1 MSNTPLI
8 LLNISLV
15 IVVLWLSLKPDTRVD
30 VITESGQ
37 TDNSAAA
44 EIDRLKQRISLL
56 EQDLS
61 EDISARIN
69 LEQRLQAQQTTATQ
83 QPGFANEPELARQ
96 DAAIDQPVDDVELA
110 EEASV
115 EERLISVGMPVETIQ
130 AMKVTVDQNQLEM
143 LQLRDQAIRE
153 GWSDSE
159 EYREQMFALRNPYRE
174 LREQF
179 GDEAYDQYLYAT
191 GTPNR
196 VQIRQV
202 YTGSAAANAGLRPG
216 DIVVSYADSSIYSMS
231 TLRQSTLEG
240 IAGETILLEINRDG
254 QSFMASAP
262 RGPLGISM
270 SSVVVKPE

>member
-69 LEQRLQAQQTTATQ
+69 LEQRLQAQQTTTTQ

>member
-69 LEQRLQAQQTTATQ
+69 LEQRLQAQQTTTTQ
-83 QPGFANEPELARQ
+83 QPSFANEPELARQ

-202 YTGSAAANAGLRPG
+202 YSGSAAANAGLRPG